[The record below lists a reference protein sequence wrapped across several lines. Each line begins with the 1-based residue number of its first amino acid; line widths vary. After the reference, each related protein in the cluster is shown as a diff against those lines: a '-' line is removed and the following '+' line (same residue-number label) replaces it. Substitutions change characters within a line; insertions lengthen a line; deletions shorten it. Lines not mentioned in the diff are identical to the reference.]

1 MTNAGAD
8 NPTDV
13 LIGMARQLL
22 DDPMPKKV
30 AQDWA
35 ALGADDGKSP
45 IDRAISGFMKAA
57 RRVDDSDYEV
67 ARMDWEERQRRIR
80 GWIDYLEA
88 HRAPDAESLAQ
99 KILAGGE
106 IDFSADIIGS
116 PKWDEMM
123 TEFQEL
129 MAWCARRS
137 TESARKHRELADG
150 FERIATIIER
160 SKERMTEIAHRATP
174 EIEKLADGGDTE
186 GRDRLIKA
194 ARREVNTVS
203 KTAVGQVNTQTRRVL
218 DLDENTA
225 AYTVTEWLEM
235 HEIDTSHPEP

>member
-1 MTNAGAD
+1 MANTGAE
-8 NPTDV
+8 NPTDE
-13 LIGMARQLL
+13 LIAITRKLL
-22 DDPMPKKV
+22 GDPRPNKV
-30 AQDWA
+30 EHDWA
-35 ALGADDGKSP
+35 ALGGDDGHSP
-45 IDRAISGFMKAA
+45 IDRAISGFLQAA
-57 RRVDDSDYEV
+57 RRVNDSDFEI
-67 ARMDWEERQRRIR
+67 AFMDWEERQRRIH

-88 HRAPDAESLAQ
+88 HRASDAETLAQ
-99 KILAGGE
+99 KILAGNP

-174 EIEKLADGGDTE
+174 EIEKLAEGDTA

-203 KTAVGQVNTQTRRVL
+203 KTAVSQVNTQTRRML

-225 AYTVTEWLEM
+225 VYTVTEWLEM